1 MRIQVQLS
9 EQMVE
14 RIDKIA
20 ELYGVNRS
28 AFCAMII
35 GQSVSSLEQASS
47 IVQSAVEKGV
57 KNATKEAK

>member
-9 EQMVE
+9 DQMVE

-20 ELYGVNRS
+20 ESYGVNRS

-35 GQSVSSLEQASS
+35 GQSVNSLEQAST
-47 IVQSAVEKGV
+47 IVQSAVEKGM